1 MTIFGIDLGTTN
13 SLIALYRDGR
23 AELAPNRFGQVLT
36 PSIVSLDDNGALI
49 VGSLAKEISILQPHK
64 AARVFKRGMGSTQ
77 RYNVGSASY
86 TAVELSSFVLRSL
99 KEDAEHHFKIPV
111 TRAVIS
117 VPAYFN
123 NHQRQATIQAAQL
136 AGITVERLIN
146 EPTAAALAYSLHDQ
160 EEDAHILV
168 LDLGGGTFDV
178 SIIEKFDDIMEIHAS
193 GGDNFLGGEDFT
205 KVMEKILGEKAGHL
219 AQDAAFV
226 RKTPQYAEQLKV
238 ALANT
243 DMASL
248 EIVGAADRKRIEV
261 SRQEF
266 EKRAEELIERIK
278 APILRT
284 LRDSGLKPQDI
295 THVVLVGGST
305 RLFFMRRLV
314 TSLLGKMPTS
324 HLDPDT
330 VVAIGAA
337 SQAALISKNQ
347 GIADKVL
354 TDVCPYSLGV
364 EIAQSSG
371 SGQYEAGIFSPIIER
386 NQPIPCSRS
395 ELYRPIHPK
404 QKELNLRIFQGESLK
419 VENNILIGELSI
431 SLGRKEPEKES
442 IEVRFTYDISGVL
455 EVEATVVSTGARHR
469 IIINNSASHLSDA
482 ELNQR
487 FLELAA
493 LKIHPRDQ
501 AANQHLLTKAERL
514 YEETLGDV
522 RNYLSELIITFKGI
536 LNQQNPQEIEKAQQ
550 DFAERLAEIEGRL

>member
-23 AELAPNRFGQVLT
+23 AELVPNRFGEVLT
-36 PSIVSLDDNGALI
+36 PSVVSLDDNGNLI
-49 VGSLAKEISILQPHK
+49 VGSLAKEISILQPSK
-64 AARVFKRGMGSTQ
+64 AARVFKRGMGTTQ
-77 RYNVGSASY
+77 RYSLGPTTY
-86 TAVELSSFVLRSL
+86 TATELSSFVLRSL

-123 NHQRQATIQAAQL
+123 NHQRQATIQAAHL
-136 AGITVERLIN
+136 AGIHVERLIN

-160 EEDAHILV
+160 EEDSHILV

-205 KVMEKILGEKAGHL
+205 KVMEKILTEKAEHL
-219 AQDAAFV
+219 AHDSAFL
-226 RKTPQYAEQLKV
+226 RKAPQYAEQLKV
-238 ALANT
+238 ALAGADT
-243 DMASL
+243 AAL
-248 EIVGAADRKRIEV
+248 EIVGAKDRKRIEV
-261 SRQEF
+261 SRKEF
-266 EKRAEELIERIK
+266 EQRAEELIERIK

-284 LRDSGLKPQDI
+284 LRDSRLKPQEI
-295 THVVLVGGST
+295 NHVVLVGGST

-314 TSLLGKMPTS
+314 TALLGKMPSS

-330 VVAIGAA
+330 VVATGAA

-364 EIAQSSG
+364 EIARESG

-395 ELYRPIHPK
+395 ESYSPIHPK
-404 QKELNLRIFQGESLK
+404 QTELKLRIYQGESLK
-419 VENNILIGELSI
+419 VENNILIGELEI
-431 SLGRKEPEKES
+431 PLGRKQPDKER

-455 EVEATVVSTGARHR
+455 EVEATVAGTGAKHR
-469 IIINNSASHLSDA
+469 IMINNSASHLSDA
-482 ELNQR
+482 QLNER
-487 FLELAA
+487 FSELAM

-514 YEETLGDV
+514 YEEMLGDA
-522 RNYLSELIITFKGI
+522 RDYLSDLIIAFKGV
-536 LNQQNPQEIEKAQQ
+536 LNRQNPQEIERAQRE
-550 DFAERLAEIEGRL
+550 FSERLAEIEGSL